1 MNFLEGRK
9 ALVTGS
15 GRGIGRQMAI
25 ALAECGAFVFIHYV
39 GNDAAALEAAE
50 LIKNDGGQCE
60 IIKKD
65 LADADC
71 AEYIYSKTGDVDI
84 FIHNASVQFRRK
96 WQEIT
101 SDEFATQINCNL
113 RAALLLCQ
121 KYVPHMKKQGWGR
134 IISVGSVQER
144 KPHNDMLV
152 YSSSKAALTAMMRS
166 LSLQLVTFGITVNS
180 IAPGVIATD
189 RNADALADDAYRK
202 IVLSKIPMGR
212 AGDAEEFKGIVKL
225 LCSDEASYITGQNIF
240 VDGGMSIM

>member
-1 MNFLEGRK
+1 MKTLEGKR

-25 ALAECGAFVFIHYV
+25 SLAEEGAFVYIHYV
-39 GNDAAALEAAE
+39 GNDAAALEAKSLVEQVGGKCE
-50 LIKNDGGQCE
+50 LV
-60 IIKKD
+60 KKD
-65 LADADC
+65 LADDDC

-84 FIHNASVQFRRK
+84 FIHNASVQYRKK

-101 SDEFATQINCNL
+101 LDEFATQINCNL
-113 RAALLLCQ
+113 RSSLLLCQ
-121 KYVPHMKKQGWGR
+121 KYVPYMKEKNWGR

-144 KPHNDMLV
+144 KPHDDMLV

-166 LSLQLVTFGITVNS
+166 LSLQLVTYGITVNS

-189 RNADALADDAYRK
+189 RNADALADDTYRK

-212 AGDAEEFKGIVKL
+212 AGGAEEFKGIVKL

-240 VDGGMSIM
+240 VDGGMGIK